1 MRRRALV
8 MATVTML
15 SLAVFTPASTALPS
29 ESARQDPTQRI
40 AAQNIKWK
48 PCFQKSPDPDQPEY
62 ARLECASL
70 KAPLDWKKP
79 NGKKITL
86 AISRLKARQQ
96 AKGVVFTNP
105 GGPGVGGLLLPLSFI
120 SADRAQL
127 LDTMDIIG
135 IDVRGTGYSTQ
146 ASCKDVYGPY
156 LEARN
161 RSAANTK
168 RLLALGKKFAKSCQ
182 NSGNKKLPSKYVTT
196 AQTVYDLEW
205 IRRNLKTS
213 DGKKVKKIHWV
224 GYSAGT
230 WLGAYYARKWPK
242 ATGRFVLD
250 SVVNFASTWRV
261 SDDAQPKAF
270 QKRFEQFAR
279 WAAKYNAVFGLGGSQ
294 KAVINRYEQI
304 RKAISKKGRIAIA
317 YEDGSKEYMYPSSFD
332 SYIISGLYSKT
343 NFPGLAADL
352 NYFSARTL
360 QAPARVQPKAL
371 SRAHDPTA
379 GEDPTYVGITCND
392 TAFGRSPAKHA
403 ALTKKN
409 GARYP
414 LAGYAQITNPCAH
427 WKKTP
432 GQLKLPRPAG
442 RGLPKLLLVQSV
454 GDPAT
459 PYGQAVNA
467 HKAYKN
473 SRLLTVKNEGDH
485 AIYAT
490 GNGCVDKAV
499 ERYLINGAFP
509 KRDGSCQ
516 GTPLPTLIEVDA
528 RAPQPQSSPLELLY
542 ELNRLVGKS

>member
-15 SLAVFTPASTALPS
+15 SLAALTPASAALPS
-29 ESARQDPTQRI
+29 ESAQQDPTQRI

-48 PCFQKSPDPDQPEY
+48 QCFQKSPDPAYPEY
-62 ARLECASL
+62 ARLECAKI

-105 GGPGVGGLLLPLSFI
+105 GGPGGGGVLLPLTFI
-120 SADRAQL
+120 NAERNQL

-156 LEARN
+156 LEVRN

-168 RLLALGKKFAKSCQ
+168 RLLALGKKYAKACQ
-182 NSGNKKLPSKYVTT
+182 SGNNKLPSKYVTT

-213 DGKKVKKIHWV
+213 NGKKVKKIHWI

-242 ATGRFVLD
+242 STGRFVLD

-270 QKRFEQFAR
+270 QKRFGQFAR
-279 WAAKYNAVFGLGGSQ
+279 WAAGYNAVFGLGASQ
-294 KAVINRYEQI
+294 QAVIGRYERI
-304 RKAISKKGRIAIA
+304 RAAIAKKGRIELT
-317 YEDGSKEYMYPSSFD
+317 YDNGTVEYFYPGTLD
-332 SYIISGLYSKT
+332 SYIASSLYSKT
-343 NFPGLAADL
+343 SFPGLAQDL
-352 NYFSARTL
+352 NFLSALTL
-360 QAPARVQPKAL
+360 DAQARARAKRL
-371 SRAHDPTA
+371 SRAQDPAA
-379 GEDPTYVGITCND
+379 GETPTYINITCND

-403 ALTKKN
+403 AFTKKN

-414 LAGYAQITNPCAH
+414 LAGYAQITNPCVH
-427 WKKTP
+427 WKRAS

-442 RGLPKLLLVQSV
+442 GGLPKLLLVQSV

-459 PYGQAVNA
+459 AYGEAVNA
-467 HKAYKN
+467 RKAYKN
-473 SRLLTVKNEGDH
+473 SRLITVRNEGDH
-485 AIYAT
+485 AIYAS
-490 GNGCVDKAV
+490 GNPCVDKVV
-499 ERYLINGAFP
+499 ERYLINGVFP

-516 GTPLPTLIEVDA
+516 GTPLPVIIAAEG
-528 RAPQPQSSPLELLY
+528 RAPRQQANPLELLQ
-542 ELNRLVGKS
+542 ELDQLVGRN